1 MDAIEGEGEL
11 VSIESASQGE
21 REDGGFEITRRYC
34 QFRIQTP
41 IPTLFVILV
50 ILDGCRHTG
59 DKIRLIGGNCFLDAV
74 CKWTSYSWM
83 LLK

>member
-1 MDAIEGEGEL
+1 L

-41 IPTLFVILV
+41 IPTLFVANPIA
-50 ILDGCRHTG
+50 ILDGCRHIG
-59 DKIRLIGGNCFLDAV
+59 DKIRIGGNCFLMLFVAELR
-74 CKWTSYSWM
+74 SYSWM
-83 LLK
+83 L